1 MTFLRG
7 KYVLALT
14 VLLLVQGALYYAV
27 ALRDENIPA
36 VAPLSAF
43 PTEAGPW
50 HLFKEFPIEKEIQD
64 ILKADDTLNRLY
76 VGPDGSA
83 AWLSINFFKSQR
95 SGQAPHSPKNCLPGA
110 GWEALES
117 EPLTLAVPGRAEPIL
132 TNRYVVAR
140 GNEKSVVLYWYQ
152 SRNRIIAGEFSAK
165 FWLIADSIKYH
176 RSDSAVVKIVVQMR
190 PGGDTDAA
198 TKTAIDF
205 VKSVFPAISR
215 QLPS

>member
-7 KYVLALT
+7 KYVVALT

-27 ALRDENIPA
+27 ALRDENIPV

-43 PTEAGPW
+43 PTEAGSW
-50 HLFKEFPIEKEIQD
+50 HLLKDAPIEKEILD

-76 VGPDGSA
+76 VSPDGSA

-117 EPLTLAVPGRAEPIL
+117 DPLTLEIPGRAEPIL

-176 RSDSAVVKIVVQMR
+176 RSDSAVVKIVVPMR

-205 VKSVFPAISR
+205 VKSVFPAITR
-215 QLPS
+215 QLPG